1 MINIER
7 EKSGMNEYKTMN
19 LWLLVTSINL
29 TLFAIS
35 QMEPSRMKQLEKM
48 RYNNLRQANQ
58 TFITAMT
65 SVSSPDVRAA
75 LASMS
80 FDSVGLIVELMGM
93 TAQVHP
99 EQQEWFIREV
109 QKLIFQ
115 SVNKQSG
122 AKV

>member
-1 MINIER
+1 MIKIER
-7 EKSGMNEYKTMN
+7 VNTGLDEYKTMN

-29 TLFAIS
+29 TTFAIA
-35 QMEPSRMKQLEKM
+35 QLEPSKMKQLEKM

-65 SVSSPDVRAA
+65 SVSSLDVRAA

-115 SVNKQSG
+115 SVNRQAG